1 VDFTVDLKRLATSV
15 AVAALANGETK
26 NRARARAA
34 TTVTAYRKH
43 MLRLLTLSP
52 LEIWHSRI
60 DLEQE
65 LKLIGNKALRRKLA
79 TIIGKARGEGLEKD
93 DNFPRLVSGSEL
105 RIADKPP
112 AIFHLDPKA
121 NAAHR
126 LDAERVFA
134 LYRDCLNTDRRH
146 ILDRHK
152 IVDLVFKAV
161 GVGSV
166 GTFCCVALLM
176 TGDSEPLF
184 LQLKQAQRSVLE
196 RLGGGLAYEGHQ
208 GRRVVEGQQMMQAAS
223 DIFLGYTQDEESGRQ
238 FYVRTLKNH
247 RLGGISEISEA
258 QALSDYARLCGRT
271 LARAHARSG
280 DPALIAGYMGKSEAM
295 DDAIAS
301 FAVAYAGQTVID
313 HAALIKSKTARDKK
327 KLKLVAA

>member
-1 VDFTVDLKRLATSV
+1 
-15 AVAALANGETK
+15 
-26 NRARARAA
+26 
-34 TTVTAYRKH
+34 
-43 MLRLLTLSP
+43 
-52 LEIWHSRI
+52 
-60 DLEQE
+60 
-65 LKLIGNKALRRKLA
+65 
-79 TIIGKARGEGLEKD
+79 
-93 DNFPRLVSGSEL
+93 
-105 RIADKPP
+105 
-112 AIFHLDPKA
+112 
-121 NAAHR
+121 
-126 LDAERVFA
+126 
-134 LYRDCLNTDRRH
+134 
-146 ILDRHK
+146 
-152 IVDLVFKAV
+152 
-161 GVGSV
+161 
-166 GTFCCVALLM
+166 M

-271 LARAHARSG
+271 LARAHARSD